1 MSNNKPVLLS
11 GEQMEAI
18 RNTQQQECA
27 ASPLSISPSANATT
41 RALVAKELDAVAQE
55 KQAVRK

>member
-27 ASPLSISPSANATT
+27 ASPLIVSPSINAIA
-41 RALVAKELDAVAQE
+41 RALVDKGLDAVAQK